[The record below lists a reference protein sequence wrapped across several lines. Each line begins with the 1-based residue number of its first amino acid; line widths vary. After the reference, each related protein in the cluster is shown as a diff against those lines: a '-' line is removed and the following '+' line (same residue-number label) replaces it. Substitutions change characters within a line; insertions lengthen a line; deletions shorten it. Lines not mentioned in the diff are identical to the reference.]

1 MGLHFFKLLLL
12 LSSVIQISDHTLS
25 IPEEKHLFCFSKQFL
40 LLNVSEISKGKPQ
53 LTHFTRTFYYDNMFS
68 QKILMVTS

>member
-53 LTHFTRTFYYDNMFS
+53 LTHFTSYDNMFS

>member
-25 IPEEKHLFCFSKQFL
+25 IPEEKHLFHFSKKFL
-40 LLNVSEISKGKPQ
+40 LLNVSELSKGKPQ
-53 LTHFTRTFYYDNMFS
+53 LTHFTNYDNMFS
-68 QKILMVTS
+68 QKIFMVTS